1 MNINTDLSLRVVVQS
16 NSLPWVDSPE
26 PGVQR
31 RPLARDGGEVARA
44 TSIVR
49 YAPGSSFARH
59 RHDLGEEFMV
69 LEGEFCDEF
78 DAYGPG
84 TYVKNPAGSSHAP
97 WSKRGCTIFVKLR
110 QLDLHDQGRIVVR
123 SGESDWFPGQVPG
136 LTVMSLSSFETQRTA
151 LVRWAPGTQFSPHR
165 HFGGEEI
172 LVLEGALEDE
182 YGRYP
187 AGTWIRSPH
196 LSQHCPFS
204 TGGCT
209 IWVKTGHLPVAVRG
223 ESPQ

>member
-16 NSLPWVDSPE
+16 DSLPWVDSPE

-31 RPLARDGGEVARA
+31 RPLAGDGGEVARA

-78 DAYGPG
+78 GAYGPG
-84 TYVKNPAGSSHAP
+84 TYVKNPAGSAHAP

-110 QLDLHDQGRIVVR
+110 QLDLHDQDRIVVR
-123 SGESDWFPGQVPG
+123 SGESDWFPDK
-136 LTVMSLSSFETQRTA
+136 F
-151 LVRWAPGTQFSPHR
+151 
-165 HFGGEEI
+165 
-172 LVLEGALEDE
+172 
-182 YGRYP
+182 
-187 AGTWIRSPH
+187 
-196 LSQHCPFS
+196 
-204 TGGCT
+204 
-209 IWVKTGHLPVAVRG
+209 RG
-223 ESPQ
+223 